1 MIWAADGIHY
11 IWAKDGFWIF
21 FFKKIAHKNL
31 KILWFIKKMIL
42 EVQNSCDLVM
52 NGVQLP
58 VHTPTHAIFSVGM
71 ELKHTLFLMNGPLGI
86 YYCTY
91 GSC

>member
-1 MIWAADGIHY
+1 
-11 IWAKDGFWIF
+11 
-21 FFKKIAHKNL
+21 
-31 KILWFIKKMIL
+31 MIL
-42 EVQNSCDLVM
+42 EVLNSCDLVM
-52 NGVQLP
+52 DGVQLP

-91 GSC
+91 DSC